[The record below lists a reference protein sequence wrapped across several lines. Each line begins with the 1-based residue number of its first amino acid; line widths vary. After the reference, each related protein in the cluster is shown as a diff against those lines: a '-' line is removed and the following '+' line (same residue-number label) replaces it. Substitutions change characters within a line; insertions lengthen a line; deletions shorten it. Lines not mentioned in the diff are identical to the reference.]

1 MNKNVAELTKR
12 QEKILLVL
20 TRQYIDKA
28 EPVSSKFLSRKGGFK
43 FSSATIRNELQHL
56 TDKGFIFQL
65 HTSAGRVPTNKGYRF
80 FVDRLMEKNQDLLS
94 KVPQSVLSGI
104 KEEGNDDFRFF
115 ESFTKAVASLSSGL
129 VLTYVSDRN
138 ILWKDGWKEV
148 FQNPEFKEPDI
159 LEDFLGAVEGLENNI
174 KSFMEEFAGSED
186 VQVYI
191 GKEEPVLKS
200 KEFSL
205 IISKTQFPDK
215 ENGVLAILG
224 PKRMEYEK
232 NIDLMQSLIKS
243 LADNARY

>member
-1 MNKNVAELTKR
+1 MLTKR
-12 QEKILLVL
+12 QEKLLIALV
-20 TRQYIDKA
+20 QEYIEKA
-28 EPVSSKFLSRKGGFK
+28 EPVSSKLLSQKGK
-43 FSSATIRNELQHL
+43 FDLSPATVRNELQKL
-56 TDKGFIFQL
+56 TDIGYIYQP

-80 FVDRLMEKNQDLLS
+80 FVDRLMEKHQDLLS

-104 KEEGNDDFRFF
+104 KEEGEDDFRFF
-115 ESFTKAVASLSSGL
+115 ESFTKTVAALSSSL
-129 VLTYVSDRN
+129 VLTYINDRD

-174 KSFMEEFAGSED
+174 KSFMDEFTGSENI
-186 VQVYI
+186 QVYI

-232 NIDLMQSLIKS
+232 NIGLMQSLIKS
-243 LADNARY
+243 LGDNARY

>member
-1 MNKNVAELTKR
+1 MEKLTKR
-12 QEKILLVL
+12 QERILNVLV
-20 TRQYIDKA
+20 QDYIERA
-28 EPVSSKFLSRKGGFK
+28 EPVSSKLLCKKGK
-43 FSSATIRNELQHL
+43 FDLSSATIRNELQHL
-56 TDKGFIFQL
+56 TDKGFIFQP
-65 HTSAGRVPTNKGYRF
+65 HTSAGRVPTSKGYRF
-80 FVDRLMEKNQDLLS
+80 FVDKLMANHE
-94 KVPQSVLSGI
+94 SVLSRIPTGVLNGM
-104 KEEGNDDFRFF
+104 KGGPDDDLKFF
-115 ESFTKAVASLSSGL
+115 ESFTKAVAVLSSSL
-129 VLTYVSDRN
+129 VFTYLDDKD

-174 KSFMEEFAGSED
+174 KSFMNEFTGSEN

-224 PKRMEYEK
+224 PKRMEYGK
-232 NIDLMQSLIKS
+232 NIGLMQSLIKS
-243 LADNARY
+243 LEELK